1 MATSGINPEI
11 LRNDFYTSINQEWL
25 SDTIIPQN
33 EAYIGT
39 FTIARQSIIDQLI
52 NLVENESLDSEF
64 KSLRTL
70 YNQFKKRENLTQDVL
85 KYIDLIKNIKS
96 VDQFRKIILV
106 ELFITHDIPNPL
118 NFDCKPNINN
128 SNYNVLGVENNGLG
142 LIDKELYFDS
152 EKEDIRVAYKLFLH
166 RYLSFFGLGDYS
178 EDIYRMEENIARLSH
193 SNVQKRIRSTTN
205 INLSNDSS
213 EYTHFIDDLKLFLS
227 HNNIICSELN
237 ISIYNVGFITEFYNI
252 WLKEDKLE
260 LLKKYYS
267 YLLLLHLGKYI
278 SSETEQI
285 LFEFYKTVLRG
296 IKTQKDIK
304 YRAFDIL
311 ELNLET
317 ILGKLYMKHFFTEEK
332 KQQICII
339 INLIFEEFKKRFATS
354 WMQQETKQKALDK
367 LEKMNVK
374 IGGPKQYTT
383 VTICSNNNLIANV
396 LSCGKSELLI
406 NMIDI
411 CGKVNKSKWYMGAHQ
426 INAYYI
432 REMNEIVFP
441 AGILQPPFLTGDMIS
456 DFGSIGIIIAHEI
469 SHGFDDLGSKYDGE
483 GNYKDWWSTED
494 RSKYLEIAN
503 SIKQLFNKLKIQGQ
517 NMNGELT
524 LGENISDVCG
534 TSIALGAL
542 KSYKKLDDQN
552 PDIQILK
559 TFFESIAKLYKFKF
573 TKEEELR
580 RLISDTHAHPKYRT
594 NIVLSQLDDFYRAYP
609 EIVKD
614 DEMFIE
620 TDKRVKPL
628 F

>member
-1 MATSGINPEI
+1 MTTDINPE
-11 LRNDFYTSINQEWL
+11 LLKNDFYTSVNQAWL
-25 SDTIIPQN
+25 NDTIIPQN

-39 FTIARQSIIDQLI
+39 FTIARQSVIDQLI
-52 NLVENESLDSEF
+52 NLLENEGLESEF

-85 KYIDLIKNIKS
+85 KYINLIKNIKS
-96 VDQFRKIILV
+96 VDQFRKIVLV
-106 ELFITHDIPNPL
+106 ELFISHDIPNPL

-152 EKEDIRVAYKLFLH
+152 EKEYIRAAYKLFLQK
-166 RYLSFFGLGDYS
+166 YLSYFGLGDYC
-178 EDIYRMEENIARLSH
+178 EDIYKMEENIARLSH

-205 INLSNDSS
+205 INLSNYSS
-213 EYTHFIDDLKLFLS
+213 QYSSFIEDLKLFLA
-227 HNNIICSELN
+227 HNNIDCSELN
-237 ISIYNVGFITEFYNI
+237 ITIYNVGLITDFYDK
-252 WLKEDKLE
+252 WLNEEKLE
-260 LLKKYYS
+260 LLKRYYS

-278 SSETEQI
+278 SSETEQF
-285 LFEFYKTVLRG
+285 LFDFYKTVLRG
-296 IKTQKDIK
+296 IKIQKELK

-317 ILGKLYMKHFFTEEK
+317 ILGKLYMKHFYTEDK
-332 KQQICII
+332 KKQICII

-367 LEKMNVK
+367 LKKMNVK
-374 IGGPKQYTT
+374 IGGPDQYTAIS
-383 VTICSNNNLIANV
+383 ICSNNNLIANV
-396 LSCGKSELLI
+396 LACGKSELLT

-441 AGILQPPFLTGDMIS
+441 AGILQPPFLTGEMIS

-483 GNYKDWWSTED
+483 GNYKDWWSIED
-494 RSKYLEIAN
+494 RRKYLEIAN

-524 LGENISDVCG
+524 LGENISDLCG
-534 TSIALGAL
+534 TSIALSAL
-542 KSYKKLDDQN
+542 KSYMKLDDQN
-552 PDIQILK
+552 PDTQILR
-559 TFFESIAKLYKFKF
+559 TFFTSIAKLYKFKF

-580 RLISDTHAHPKYRT
+580 RLISDTHTHPKYRT
-594 NIVLSQLDDFYRAYP
+594 NSVLLQLDDFYKAYP
-609 EIVKD
+609 EIVNGD
-614 DEMFIE
+614 NMFIE
-620 TDKRVKPL
+620 KDKRVKPL